1 MTGRPEFHAEVHQ
14 NPHLPAR
21 GTVVDAVV
29 SVTASSPGRHTDLTG
44 PTAAQVIMVDC
55 SGSMT
60 DPPSKLA
67 EAKKATL
74 AAIDT
79 LRDGVAF
86 AVVAGRDYAE
96 PVYPATGSLAPATQH
111 TRAEARHAVSRLA
124 AGGGTALGTWLRLT
138 NDLFT
143 GHPAEVKHAIMLTDG
158 RNEHESPRELRA
170 VLRSCEGRFVC
181 DTRGVGDSWSGLELR
196 LIASALLGTAD
207 GLAFPG
213 ELVDD
218 FRAMTRAAMNKAL
231 GEVSL
236 RLWTPTGSNV
246 RFVKQVYPYLEDL
259 TGRRSD
265 VSARI
270 GEYPAGAWGAESR
283 DYHLCIALPAGG
295 VDEERLAARVSLV
308 SQDQVLVET
317 RLVATWTDNHALS
330 ARIDPRVAHYS
341 GQAELAATIQ
351 HGLAARD
358 AGDIPTATAMLGR
371 AVQLAEQ
378 TGHDNTADL
387 LGRLVEVVDAR
398 TGSVRLRPDAAGVD
412 AELASV
418 RSIKTVRSK
427 GN

>member
-1 MTGRPEFHAEVHQ
+1 MTGQPVFQAEVHQ
-14 NPHLPAR
+14 NPYLPAR

-29 SVTASSPGRHTDLTG
+29 SVSASWPEGHPDAAG
-44 PTAAQVIMVDC
+44 PSAAQVIMVDC

-79 LRDGVAF
+79 LRDGVEF
-86 AVVAGRDYAE
+86 AVVGGRDYAE
-96 PVYPATGSLAPATQH
+96 PVFPANASLVAATGQ
-111 TRAEARHAVSRLA
+111 TRAAARHAVSRLT
-124 AGGGTALGTWLRLT
+124 AGGGTALGTWLRLAS
-138 NDLFT
+138 DLFT

-170 VLRSCEGRFVC
+170 VLRACEGRFVC
-181 DTRGVGDSWSGLELR
+181 DTRGVGGGWSGTELR

-213 ELVDD
+213 ELVAD

-236 RLWTPTGSNV
+236 RLWTPNGSNV

-259 TGRRSD
+259 TGRRTE
-265 VSARI
+265 VTARI
-270 GEYPAGAWGAESR
+270 GQYPVGAWGAESR
-283 DYHLCIALPAGG
+283 DYHLCLALPAGA

-308 SQDQVLVET
+308 SQDRALVDT

-330 ARIDPRVAHYS
+330 AVIDPRVAHYS

-358 AGDIPTATAMLGR
+358 AGDIATATAMLGR
-371 AVQLAEQ
+371 AVQLAAA
-378 TGHDNTADL
+378 TGHDDTGGL
-387 LGRLVEVVDAR
+387 LRRLVEVDAR
-398 TGSVRLRPDAAGVD
+398 TGSVRLRDDATGID
-412 AELASV
+412 AELANV
-418 RSIKTVRSK
+418 RSVKTVRSK
-427 GN
+427 G